1 MVTPEYRVLEL
12 QFIKQPIHF
21 LEKPRLVE
29 HLEITTEAL
38 LGPDRNPVSNRA
50 SQQLMHW
57 RFIITSQCLRSQISL
72 AGITFQ
78 QTLALT
84 CMDALMPWAQG
95 CAGTVQVLA
104 DTVRDGVRDLGIWGI
119 GIWGQFT

>member
-1 MVTPEYRVLEL
+1 
-12 QFIKQPIHF
+12 
-21 LEKPRLVE
+21 
-29 HLEITTEAL
+29 
-38 LGPDRNPVSNRA
+38 
-50 SQQLMHW
+50 MHW

-104 DTVRDGVRDLGIWGI
+104 DTVRDGVRDLGQLNATGCLDLPEPQRQSF
-119 GIWGQFT
+119 GASASAVHAVQKQHVKMDKVN